1 MSQQLNEMQLSVDQR
16 LQAQTSQLEHQEHL
30 SLRLSRLQRLSLIDA
45 FRVIS
50 VTDTKKSTVV
60 RLQIGDLAQLT
71 SQLLENPFDVR
82 LVQPGEH
89 AVIAELVFSDG

>member
-1 MSQQLNEMQLSVDQR
+1 
-16 LQAQTSQLEHQEHL
+16 
-30 SLRLSRLQRLSLIDA
+30 LIDA

-50 VTDTKKSTVV
+50 VIDTKNSTVV

-71 SQLLENPFDVR
+71 SQPLENPFDVR